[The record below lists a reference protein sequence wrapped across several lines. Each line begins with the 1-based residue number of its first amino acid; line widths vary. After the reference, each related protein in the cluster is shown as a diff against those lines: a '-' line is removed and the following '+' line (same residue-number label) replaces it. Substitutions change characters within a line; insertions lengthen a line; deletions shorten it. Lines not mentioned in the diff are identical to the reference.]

1 MEYYLAPVAY
11 RTTRESSVRPI
22 DRDLE
27 GVHVLL
33 VDDNEDALEL
43 FGSSLRRAGAVVT
56 VARDG
61 EQALGYLNLVR
72 AHVIVTLS
80 MPGIDGMEFVSRLRG
95 QRGQH
100 QAPTPV
106 IAVTAFTDQ
115 YNLRHTKDAGFS
127 SYLVKPVD
135 PARVA
140 REVRRIF
147 DATYS
152 LLGDDGSSG
161 SDHTPGRL

>member
-1 MEYYLAPVAY
+1 MI
-11 RTTRESSVRPI
+11 PI
-22 DRDLE
+22 DSDLD

-33 VDDNEDALEL
+33 VDDNENALEL

-56 VARDG
+56 VVRDG
-61 EQALGYLNLVR
+61 EQALGYLDLVR

-80 MPGIDGMEFVSRLRG
+80 MPGIDGLEFVSRLRG

-106 IAVTAFTDQ
+106 IAVTAFSDQ
-115 YNLRHTKDAGFS
+115 YTSRHTRDAGFS

-140 REVRRIF
+140 QEVRRIF
-147 DATYS
+147 DSTYPP
-152 LLGDDGSSG
+152 LRDDGASR